1 MAKFHLTGRL
11 NPQETRMAPLSQLA
25 KVFLKIGL
33 LGFGG
38 PFSLLTI
45 MQKEVVERHRWLT
58 AEDFTQSVGI
68 GTVTPGPIFFATAI
82 FVGYR
87 LRGIR
92 GAAVCGMGA
101 LLPSFLLVV
110 AIAAFYVQVEHNRWV
125 MIFSRGIAA
134 GVVGLFISLLWKT
147 GRTTTRS
154 FQDAAL
160 IVAAFIA
167 LAFFSID
174 PIMLIVLFGLI
185 GAWLFKPQSIIPTE

>member
-1 MAKFHLTGRL
+1 MAT
-11 NPQETRMAPLSQLA
+11 LSQLA

-58 AEDFTQSVGI
+58 AEEFTQSVGI

-125 MIFSRGIAA
+125 MTFSRGIAA
-134 GVVGLFISLLWKT
+134 GVVGLFISVLWIT
-147 GRTTTRS
+147 GRTTTKS

-160 IVAAFIA
+160 IVVAFIA
-167 LAFFSID
+167 LAFFNID
-174 PIMLIVLFGLI
+174 PIILIVLFGLI

>member
-1 MAKFHLTGRL
+1 MV
-11 NPQETRMAPLSQLA
+11 PLSQLA
-25 KVFLKIGL
+25 AVFLKIGF

-38 PFSLLTI
+38 PFSLIAI

-68 GTVTPGPIFFATAI
+68 GTVTPGPIFFAAAT

-87 LRGIR
+87 LRGMR

-110 AIAAFYVQVEHNRWV
+110 AIAAFYVQVEHNLWV
-125 MIFSRGIAA
+125 MIISRGIAA
-134 GVVGLFISLLWKT
+134 GVVGLFISVVWKT
-147 GRTTTRS
+147 GRSTAKS

-160 IVAAFIA
+160 IVVAFVA
-167 LAFFSID
+167 LAFFKID
-174 PIMLIVLFGLI
+174 PILLIVLSGLI
-185 GAWLFKPQSIIPTE
+185 GAWLFQPHSTTPNE